1 MQNQGL
7 RFEAIGT
14 QWQIELY
21 DEMAVDKFHK
31 LRELVEQRIDEFDR
45 VYSRFREDS
54 LVSEIAQTPGKYVF
68 PPDATELIDLY
79 RRLYALTDGAVTPL
93 IGGMMSEAGYDSE
106 YSFRPKPI
114 QPVLKWEEVM
124 SFDDGILTTNRAV
137 QLDFG
142 AAGKG
147 YLVDLVAELLE
158 AQGVHSYLINAGGDI
173 RHRGSSPVRV
183 GLEDPHNT
191 KQAIGVFELRNES
204 LCASAVNRRAWG
216 EYHHIMNPKTGRSE
230 DEVVATWVAA
240 DITALADILATALF
254 FCEPYKLMEQFKFE
268 YAVIRSNNQ
277 LIASPKFAD
286 AMFK

>member
-1 MQNQGL
+1 MQGQSL

-21 DEMAVDKFHK
+21 DEITVDKFHK
-31 LRELVEQRIDEFDR
+31 LRGLVEQRIDEFDR
-45 VYSRFREDS
+45 VYSRFRADS
-54 LVSEIAQTPGKYVF
+54 TVSEIAQTPGKYVF
-68 PPDATELIDLY
+68 PSDATELIDLY

-106 YSFRPKPI
+106 YSFRPRPI

-124 SFDDGILTTNRAV
+124 SFDGGILTTNRAV

-158 AQGVHSYLINAGGDI
+158 AEGVYSYLINAGGDM

-183 GLEDPHNT
+183 GLEDPYNT
-191 KQAIGVFELRNES
+191 KQAIGVFELSNES

-230 DEVVATWVAA
+230 DGVVATWVVAGS
-240 DITALADILATALF
+240 TALADILATALF
-254 FCEPYKLMEQFKFE
+254 FCEPHKLVEQFDFE
-268 YAVIRSNNQ
+268 YAIIRSNNQ